1 MEELILLV
9 DDSVKLLQGIRLHLE
24 MLNYRILIAT
34 TGVEAL
40 EILER
45 SSPSLIVSDIR
56 MPEMNGIELF
66 KQVRAK
72 PHLSMIPFIFLTAL
86 SDELE
91 INDGKSLGA
100 DDYIVKPFKTKE
112 LVSSIQGRLR
122 RKKEIEQAISDSQKE
137 KLPEHIQVHD
147 LEIFPN
153 ARQVF
158 RSVTEILLSPIEFE
172 LLLHFIQYPGKVCP
186 FSQLE
191 QVIYP
196 TDFKPIQVEQTIRV
210 HVNNLRKK
218 LKVSKTS
225 KNIISNIRGIG
236 YRFEKE

>member
-1 MEELILLV
+1 MNELILLV
-9 DDSVKLLQGIRLHLE
+9 DDNVKLLQGIRLHLE

-158 RSVTEILLSPIEFE
+158 RSVTEILLSPIEF
-172 LLLHFIQYPGKVCP
+172 
-186 FSQLE
+186 
-191 QVIYP
+191 
-196 TDFKPIQVEQTIRV
+196 
-210 HVNNLRKK
+210 
-218 LKVSKTS
+218 
-225 KNIISNIRGIG
+225 
-236 YRFEKE
+236 

>member
-1 MEELILLV
+1 MNELILLV
-9 DDSVKLLQGIRLHLE
+9 DDNVKLLQGIRLHLE